1 MASPQT
7 EAYKAKARAYRD
19 KMRAAGHPL
28 PQTGPE
34 LRVADQYMDRLTGEP
49 TGVTY
54 ERAEVGGIPGQW
66 VIPAEAAAQGVIL
79 YLHGGGYVM
88 GSSDTHRKMV
98 GHLAAAAGVRAFVAD
113 YRLAPEH
120 PYPAAV
126 KDAVAAFRG
135 LLTSGV
141 PASRIV
147 IAGDSAGGGLSVATM
162 LSLRDD
168 GRPMPVA
175 ALLLSPWV
183 DLTGSGESLKNRA
196 DVDLTVEA
204 GTIGK
209 MADLYLRGAKARAP
223 LASPLFADLRGLPPT
238 YIQVGDEEV
247 LLDDST
253 RLAERMQAARCD
265 VTIDVYPEMQ
275 HVFQFGAGTLP
286 ESDDGIA
293 KLGAFARRWLA

>member
-7 EAYKAKARAYRD
+7 EEYKAKARAYRD
-19 KMRAAGHPL
+19 KLRAAGNPL
-28 PQTGPE
+28 PETGPE
-34 LRVADQYMDRLTGEP
+34 FRVADQYMDRLTGEP
-49 TGVTY
+49 AGVTY
-54 ERAEVGGIPGQW
+54 ERAEVGEIPGQW
-66 VIPAEAAAQGVIL
+66 VIPANAAEFGVIL

-98 GHLAAAAGVRAFVAD
+98 GHLATAAGMRAFVAD

-126 KDAVAAFRG
+126 KDGVAAFRG
-135 LLTSGV
+135 LLANGV
-141 PASRIV
+141 RGSQIV
-147 IAGDSAGGGLSVATM
+147 IAGDSAGGGLALATM

-175 ALLLSPWV
+175 ALLLSPWT
-183 DLTGSGESLKNRA
+183 DLTASGASIESRA
-196 DVDLTVEA
+196 EVDLTVA
-204 GTIGK
+204 QPGIRK
-209 MADLYLRGAKARAP
+209 MAEMYLHGAKPRLP
-223 LASPLFADLRGLPPT
+223 LASPLFADLRGMPPT

-253 RLAERMQAARCD
+253 RLVERMKAGRCD
-265 VTIDVYPEMQ
+265 VTIDIYPEMQ

-286 ESDDGIA
+286 EADDAVA
-293 KLGAFARRWLA
+293 KLGEFARRWVA